1 MDSPPNSGKHHSVLT
16 HSLWSE
22 SAYLRARSA
31 VRHVV
36 PDCVWIRLFPLCR
49 FLDALQFAL
58 RSFSGHMRT
67 LLSERFWYVI
77 LGHPLVFLRN
87 GLVIRNNRT
96 AARSYGIRQ
105 LTSQHPWASLDE
117 RRAFLD
123 GFDLGEQFGSGNL
136 SIPESE
142 FVAIGASEFPSW
154 QQVLDSNKLPATQVN
169 IANIQS

>member
-1 MDSPPNSGKHHSVLT
+1 
-16 HSLWSE
+16 
-22 SAYLRARSA
+22 
-31 VRHVV
+31 
-36 PDCVWIRLFPLCR
+36 
-49 FLDALQFAL
+49 
-58 RSFSGHMRT
+58 MRT